1 MMHKDTDLIENVIF
15 LLSELEDY
23 VDNLDMSE
31 YDDFNDMKEA
41 QKEVLKLL
49 KNLTRRRENEV
60 QRRRLSC

>member
-1 MMHKDTDLIENVIF
+1 MHKETDLIENVIF

>member
-1 MMHKDTDLIENVIF
+1 MHKDTDLIENVIF

-23 VDNLDMSE
+23 VDNLDMRE

>member
-1 MMHKDTDLIENVIF
+1 MSKNIDLIENVIF

-31 YDDFNDMKEA
+31 YDDFNEMKEA

>member
-1 MMHKDTDLIENVIF
+1 MHKDTDLIENVIF

-49 KNLTRRRENEV
+49 KNLTRRRENSLRE
-60 QRRRLSC
+60 RLKLQ

>member
-1 MMHKDTDLIENVIF
+1 MHKDTDLIENVIF

-23 VDNLDMSE
+23 VNNLDMSE

>member
-1 MMHKDTDLIENVIF
+1 MHKDTNLIENVIF

>member
-1 MMHKDTDLIENVIF
+1 MHKDTNLIENVIF

-23 VDNLDMSE
+23 VDNLDMRE

>member
-1 MMHKDTDLIENVIF
+1 MSKDIDIIENVIF

>member
-1 MMHKDTDLIENVIF
+1 MHKDTDLIENVIF